1 MASMSPSMNRHSTCD
16 HDTYG
21 DDNDGDHQMQHPTEC
36 PIRNNN
42 NKPSFRRNK
51 PSAAQPA
58 KIFRKELYKTKMCR
72 AIMSG
77 NTCVYG
83 AECCYAHSPLEL
95 RSVEVNVCDGVPDGV
110 GLSKKGSNQRA
121 REAVAQA
128 RKRNKKDMH
137 KALLPAMMPM
147 PMPPMPMHLP
157 GGAFPPP
164 GMMPMPGMM
173 MFPPPPPGSV
183 MPLPMH
189 PLAAYLSTTTTHTI
203 PFGGEA
209 TSDAATTFSAMT
221 PEDGGSSL
229 HSSDDQVS
237 QEAYDSMVAAMANQF
252 LGDFECET

>member
-121 REAVAQA
+121 RETPPQQQVPYCNSRLYRRRFSQQQ
-128 RKRNKKDMH
+128 DYYSI
-137 KALLPAMMPM
+137 LP
-147 PMPPMPMHLP
+147 PMPPYYPMLP
-157 GGAFPPP
+157 YSHQHTLPQQQQQHFNSNVHRYIDNRVGWESYDSSSFYFYNSFDSNGTDQYNPTPVPPP
-164 GMMPMPGMM
+164 
-173 MFPPPPPGSV
+173 V
-183 MPLPMH
+183 
-189 PLAAYLSTTTTHTI
+189 
-203 PFGGEA
+203 
-209 TSDAATTFSAMT
+209 
-221 PEDGGSSL
+221 PECV
-229 HSSDDQVS
+229 DDQVVL

-252 LGDFECET
+252 LCDDDDE